1 MPGPPGAVLGGPLK
15 LPGRILKTQ
24 PKKTPKLKTKL
35 KIEGVY
41 IYTIYIQYNSLNIS
55 PSTACLGDGLAS
67 RLHEVIKI
75 AGPH

>member
-41 IYTIYIQYNSLNIS
+41 IYIYIYIPYIYSII
-55 PSTACLGDGLAS
+55 
-67 RLHEVIKI
+67 V
-75 AGPH
+75 